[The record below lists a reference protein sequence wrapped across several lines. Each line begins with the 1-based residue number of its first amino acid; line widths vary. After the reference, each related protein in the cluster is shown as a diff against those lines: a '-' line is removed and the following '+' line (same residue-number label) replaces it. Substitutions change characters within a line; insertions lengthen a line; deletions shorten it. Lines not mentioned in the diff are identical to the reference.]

1 MLFQE
6 VIEFVMGHITN
17 PNKENAIRTPLADVA
32 FIPEAEVGVIEEDH
46 GGS

>member
-1 MLFQE
+1 
-6 VIEFVMGHITN
+6 MGHITN
-17 PNKENAIRTPLADVA
+17 PDEFNTDFA